1 MENIQIEEAWQPIV
15 GYENYYEINIQ
26 GIVRSK
32 HKRTRGRIIDQR
44 IDWAGYWSV
53 RLNKPGRKSST
64 QRIHR
69 LLALTFIANP
79 EGKCCVNH
87 LNGNKLDNSLEN
99 LAWVSHRE
107 NVKHAYDMG
116 LVAKPNVKRVV
127 DHCTGQEYKSAKEAA
142 LFTGIPYNTL
152 RNYLN
157 GGIGTNPTCLEFKR
171 EAA

>member
-1 MENIQIEEAWQPIV
+1 MENNPNCQEWRPVV
-15 GYENYYEINIQ
+15 GYENYYEVNSQ
-26 GIVRSK
+26 GVVRSK
-32 HKRTRGRIIDQR
+32 HKLKQGHIMGQR

-69 LLALTFIANP
+69 LLANAFISNP

-99 LAWVSHRE
+99 LAWATHPE
-107 NVKHAYDMG
+107 NTLHAYQTG
-116 LVAKPNVKRVV
+116 LRKPKTKKVIDK
-127 DHCTGQEYKSAKEAA
+127 CTGDVFESAKEAA
-142 LFTGIPYNTL
+142 AYVDMHYDTV
-152 RNYLN
+152 RQYLN
-157 GGIGTNPTCLEFKR
+157 GGIKTNPTCLEYLK